1 MNRNNINFC
10 AVLLCGGLGSR
21 LGTITKKIPKPMI
34 MVFNKPLIFYA
45 IESLL
50 KSDVKKIILPLGYK
64 GQMIENYIKKN
75 YKKDLEKFL
84 LIKTG
89 KNTNISKRLL
99 KVKSEIKKYNSFL
112 LLNSDTIFNIKL
124 NKLIK
129 NHIKTKNKITV
140 SASVMKTSWGTFEYN
155 KNKKIKKFSKNNY
168 LQSYQLKNSNMIGVR
183 NSGIAAIDS
192 VCLNNLSGEEN
203 DFEINLYN
211 KFIKKKQIGFYIFDN
226 IIWEPVETLSD
237 LNTVKNN
244 SKLKNFLTKNYEKH
258 RSK

>member
-1 MNRNNINFC
+1 MNRKNINFC

-21 LGTITKKIPKPMI
+21 LGTITRKIPKPMI
-34 MVFNKPLIFYA
+34 MVFNKPLIFHA

-50 KSDVKKIILPLGYK
+50 KSDVSKIILPLGYK
-64 GQMIENYIKKN
+64 GQMIENYIKRN

-89 KNTNISKRLL
+89 INTSISKRIL
-99 KVKSEIKKYNSFL
+99 KVKSEIKKYDNFL
-112 LLNSDTIFNIKL
+112 LLNSDTIFNFQL

-155 KNKKIKKFSKNNY
+155 KSKKIKKFSKNNY
-168 LQSYQLKNSNMIGVR
+168 LQSYKLKNSNMFGVR
-183 NSGIAAIDS
+183 NSGISAIDS
-192 VCLNNLSGEEN
+192 LCLNNLSGEEN

-211 KFIKKKQIGFYIFDN
+211 KFIKKKQVGFYLFDN

-237 LNTVKNN
+237 LNSIKKNF
-244 SKLKNFLTKNYEKH
+244 KLKNFFKKNYGKH
-258 RSK
+258 KDK